1 MFTYERSP
9 QREAEPNQGGDGRE
23 TAKEWRGGEPSNG
36 PEKGVHVG
44 WCGVGE
50 APRDTLADRMRC
62 DPVAVKAR
70 IDTTPGPGPDLL
82 DTPAAGPT
90 AIRGAAVRL
99 VGYGISVLLG
109 VAAMA
114 LLFRHLGVEDGGRY
128 VTIIALV
135 ALFGGITDA
144 GLATIAV
151 RELTVRSGADR
162 DSVFRSLLGIR
173 VATALAGAV
182 LATAFAAVAGYGL
195 TLVIGTVLA
204 GIGFVLQ
211 SVQLT
216 LAAPLV
222 TKLRQ
227 GWVAALDVARWFA
240 FALLVAALVGLGA
253 SLLPFLAVTIPA
265 GIIALG
271 LTAWL
276 VRREV
281 PLRPTLSM
289 APSAALLKEALPFA
303 IAIAV
308 ASTYFRVAVIL
319 VSLLLTAEET
329 GYFAA
334 SYRVIEVLAVIP
346 QLLISAAF
354 PILARAAG
362 TDSARFAYGVQRL
375 FEASLLFGTWV
386 ALCLVLGAGLAID
399 IIAGP
404 DFEPA
409 ATILRIQGLAML
421 ASFIAVLWSYAL
433 LGLRRHGDLL
443 VMTAVPLTV
452 TTVLTVVLA
461 VAYGTKGAAVA
472 TVIGEVTMAV
482 VGAVLL
488 ARAAGF
494 VPVSAAPFARVA
506 VAGLVG
512 AAVALIP
519 GIPVV
524 LDLVLATVAYFAVLL
539 ALNGIPKELLVELR
553 GMRPSDR
560 PVIPG

>member
-1 MFTYERSP
+1 
-9 QREAEPNQGGDGRE
+9 
-23 TAKEWRGGEPSNG
+23 
-36 PEKGVHVG
+36 
-44 WCGVGE
+44 
-50 APRDTLADRMRC
+50 
-62 DPVAVKAR
+62 VAVKAR
-70 IDTTPGPGPDLL
+70 IDNRPGTGPDLL

-114 LLFRHLGVEDGGRY
+114 VLFRHLGVEDGGRY
-128 VTIIALV
+128 VTIVALV
-135 ALFGGITDA
+135 GLFGGITDA

-162 DSVFRSLLGIR
+162 DAVFRSLLGLR
-173 VATALAGAV
+173 VV
-182 LATAFAAVAGYGL
+182 TAFAGAALATLFAAATGYGL

-216 LAAPLV
+216 LSAPLM
-222 TKLRQ
+222 KELRL
-227 GWVAALDVARWFA
+227 GWLAALDVLRWLG
-240 FALLVAALVGLGA
+240 FALLVVALVGLGA
-253 SLLPFLAVTIPA
+253 SLLPFFAVTIPA
-265 GIIALG
+265 GLLVLG

-276 VRREV
+276 VRRRSL
-281 PLRPTLSM
+281 LRPSFVTATWGGLVR
-289 APSAALLKEALPFA
+289 EALPFA
-303 IAIAV
+303 VAIAV
-308 ASTYFRVAVIL
+308 ASIYFKVAVIL

-329 GYFAA
+329 GYFGA
-334 SYRVIEVLAVIP
+334 SYRVVEVLVVLP
-346 QLLISAAF
+346 QLAIGAAF

-362 TDSARFAYGVQRL
+362 SDSERFTYGVRRL
-375 FEASLLFGTWV
+375 FEASLLFGAWV

-404 DFEPA
+404 DFDPA
-409 ATILRIQGLAML
+409 KTVLRIQGLAML
-421 ASFIAVLWSYAL
+421 ASFVAVLWSYAL

-443 VMTAVPLTV
+443 VMTAVPLTI
-452 TTVLTVVLA
+452 TTVLTVLLA
-461 VAYGTKGAAVA
+461 LEYGANGAAVA

-482 VGAVLL
+482 VGAILL

-494 VPVSAAPFARVA
+494 VPVSGASFVRVA
-506 VAGLVG
+506 VAATAA

-553 GMRPSDR
+553 RMRPSDR
-560 PVIPG
+560 PITPV